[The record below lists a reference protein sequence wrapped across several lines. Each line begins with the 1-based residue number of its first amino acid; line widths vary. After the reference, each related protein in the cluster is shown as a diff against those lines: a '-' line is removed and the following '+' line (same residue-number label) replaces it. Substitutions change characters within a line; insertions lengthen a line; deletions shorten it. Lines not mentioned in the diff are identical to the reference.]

1 MKCLVFGGNGFLGR
15 HLCKD
20 LLSQG
25 YSVRVFD
32 RPVSERTLVLAD
44 VEWFEGDF
52 TNEQDVETALEGCEI
67 VFHLISTTLPKSS
80 NDNPVYDVE
89 SNVVG
94 TIRMLSLA
102 VKHGV
107 SKVIFTSSGGTVYG
121 VPEND
126 FINELHPTN
135 PICSYGISKLAIEK
149 YLHLFHELHGLEYV
163 VLRISNPYGEGQRTQ
178 ALQGAVG
185 VFIGRALSNQTVE
198 IWGDG
203 EVVRDY
209 IHVSDVSD
217 AFVKAM
223 LYSGN
228 KRILNIGSGAGT
240 SLNKLLGAIEDAT
253 HKEVKRVY
261 LSGRSVD
268 VPVNILDNTL
278 AKKELFWNLKM
289 PLYEGIKRTIDIYLK
304 QKML

>member
-15 HLCKD
+15 HLCTS

-25 YSVRVFD
+25 YRVRVFD
-32 RPVSERTLVLAD
+32 RPMRDKTLLLD
-44 VEWFEGDF
+44 DIEFYEGDF
-52 TNEQDVETALEGCEI
+52 TNEQDVERAIEGCDI
-67 VFHLISTTLPKSS
+67 IFHLISTTLPKSS

-94 TIRMLSLA
+94 TIRMLTLA
-102 VKHGV
+102 LKQGV
-107 SKVIFTSSGGTVYG
+107 RKVIFTSSGGTVYG
-121 VPEND
+121 IPESD
-126 FINELHPTN
+126 FINERHPTN

-149 YLHLFHELHGLEYV
+149 YLHLFHELHGLAYV

-178 ALQGAVG
+178 ALQGAIG
-185 VFIGRALSNQTVE
+185 VFIGRALTDQTVE

-217 AFVKAM
+217 ALVKAM

-228 KRILNIGSGAGT
+228 KRVFNIGSGTGT
-240 SLNKLLGAIEDAT
+240 SLNKLLATIEDAT

-268 VPVNILDNTL
+268 VPVNVLDNTL
-278 AKKELFWNLKM
+278 AKKELHWNLKI
-289 PLYEGIKRTIDIYLK
+289 PLEEGIKRTIDIYLK
-304 QKML
+304 QKMQ

>member
-1 MKCLVFGGNGFLGR
+1 MRDK
-15 HLCKD
+15 
-20 LLSQG
+20 
-25 YSVRVFD
+25 
-32 RPVSERTLVLAD
+32 TLRLD
-44 VEWFEGDF
+44 DIELYEGDF
-52 TNEQDVETALEGCEI
+52 TNEQDVETALEDCDI
-67 VFHLISTTLPKSS
+67 IFHLISTTLPKSS

-94 TIRMLSLA
+94 TIRMLTLA
-102 VKHGV
+102 LKQGV
-107 SKVIFTSSGGTVYG
+107 RKVIFTSSGGTVYG
-121 VPEND
+121 IPESD
-126 FINELHPTN
+126 FINERHPTN

-149 YLHLFHELHGLEYV
+149 YLHLFHELHGLAYV

-178 ALQGAVG
+178 ALQGAIG
-185 VFIGRALSNQTVE
+185 VFIGRALTNQTVE

-217 AFVKAM
+217 ALVKAM

-228 KRILNIGSGAGT
+228 KRVLNIGSGTGT
-240 SLNKLLGAIEDAT
+240 SLNKLLATIEDAT

-268 VPVNILDNTL
+268 VPVNVLDNTL
-278 AKKELFWNLKM
+278 AKKELHWNLKI
-289 PLYEGIKRTIDIYLK
+289 PLEEGIKRTIDIYL
-304 QKML
+304 